1 MLQVQK
7 HGAYLGSSSWVS
19 LIVIRCAS
27 LYILSGSSRFRF
39 DILLYSKIRKHPLP
53 WHENMGLTIQQQ
65 TSHLKIWE
73 RWLLHLS
80 TKVMS
85 FLEKKFHVFYFGY
98 NNGFSFVGTGF
109 AFWAKHFYAL
119 IYD

>member
-19 LIVIRCAS
+19 LVVIRCAS
-27 LYILSGSSRFRF
+27 LYILSGNLRFRF
-39 DILLYSKIRKHPLP
+39 DILMYSKRRKHPLP
-53 WHENMGLTIQQQ
+53 WHENMGLIIQQQ
-65 TSHLKIWE
+65 TRLKNWE

-85 FLEKKFHVFYFGY
+85 FLQNGFHVFYFGC
-98 NNGFSFVGTGF
+98 NNGFSFVGIGF
-109 AFWAKHFYAL
+109 AFWAKHFKAL
-119 IYD
+119 IYY